1 MIINGTHFT
10 MDWEQGTFFRQLLD
24 VDILKVKAVV
34 YENEHHG
41 KWQLILGDKVIHQD
55 IIEGDSVADT
65 KNKIEDAIQ
74 DKVKEV
80 MTQIGAVVPDI
91 IKIIQ
96 SELEKLNNKVDE
108 QQVAITDNSNLVD
121 ECKEELADHEY
132 RISVLEGVPVPIN
145 ARRNPSGR

>member
-74 DKVKEV
+74 TKIEEV
-80 MTQIGAVVPDI
+80 MVKIGAMVPDI
-91 IKIIQ
+91 ISLLQNQLGDLSK
-96 SELEKLNNKVDE
+96 KVDE
-108 QQVAITDNSNLVD
+108 HQVSIENNSKLIND
-121 ECKEELADHEY
+121 CKEELADHEY

>member
-10 MDWEQGTFFRQLLD
+10 IEWEQGTFFRQLLD
-24 VDILKVKAVV
+24 LDIIKVKAVV

-65 KNKIEDAIQ
+65 KNKIEDAIR
-74 DKVKEV
+74 DKVEEV

-91 IKIIQ
+91 IKLIQ
-96 SELEKLNNKVDE
+96 GQLEKLNNKVDE
-108 QQVAITDNSNLVD
+108 QQVAITDNSNLVN

-145 ARRNPSGR
+145 ARRRPSGR